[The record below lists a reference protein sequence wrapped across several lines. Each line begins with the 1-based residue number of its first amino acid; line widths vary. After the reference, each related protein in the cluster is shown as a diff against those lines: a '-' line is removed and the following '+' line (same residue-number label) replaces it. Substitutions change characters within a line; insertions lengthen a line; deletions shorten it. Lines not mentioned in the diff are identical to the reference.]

1 MKKQKNYLIL
11 GISLLILSVS
21 LGFGCSFIYKTKKKE
36 EPPIYNEID
45 NEKEE
50 PQEPL
55 EEEPV
60 ENTPVPY
67 DNILPSIRNQY
78 GNNNIVGKLE
88 IPNIGIDSY
97 VTRAAD
103 NSYYLGYNYY
113 NQYDALGVPFVD
125 YRNTDLGNNQQI
137 NLYGHN
143 TQNEKYFNHL
153 PFIKLES
160 YTNKNIFDSYK
171 DIYLSIDEKKMHYRV
186 IAIKII
192 DDSNNEHMKV
202 IFKSK
207 NDYLI
212 HVSRL
217 LQNSLY
223 RDNMIEISSTDRL
236 IVLQVCH
243 YNPMDTYLLVIGKE
257 VKD

>member
-1 MKKQKNYLIL
+1 M
-11 GISLLILSVS
+11 
-21 LGFGCSFIYKTKKKE
+21 
-36 EPPIYNEID
+36 
-45 NEKEE
+45 
-50 PQEPL
+50 
-55 EEEPV
+55 
-60 ENTPVPY
+60 
-67 DNILPSIRNQY
+67 
-78 GNNNIVGKLE
+78 
-88 IPNIGIDSY
+88 
-97 VTRAAD
+97 
-103 NSYYLGYNYY
+103 
-113 NQYDALGVPFVD
+113 
-125 YRNTDLGNNQQI
+125 
-137 NLYGHN
+137 
-143 TQNEKYFNHL
+143 